1 VVKCT
6 RYNKL
11 SEFQKQ
17 LEDYSLRF
25 SFQDGVVEELCPNDK
40 DSDWSLNFKRG
51 MLTAFQNSMDSF
63 DMETEVREVDFI

>member
-1 VVKCT
+1 LYKDICII
-6 RYNKL
+6 L
-11 SEFQKQ
+11 SLPHVDHKFT
-17 LEDYSLRF
+17 
-25 SFQDGVVEELCPNDK
+25 QDGVVEELCPNDK